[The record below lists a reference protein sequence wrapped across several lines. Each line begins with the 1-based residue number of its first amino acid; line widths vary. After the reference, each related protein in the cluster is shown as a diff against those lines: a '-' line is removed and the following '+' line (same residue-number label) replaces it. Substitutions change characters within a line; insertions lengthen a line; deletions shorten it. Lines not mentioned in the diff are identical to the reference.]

1 MNQTPFLKNVER
13 AAIAGVEVI
22 LNCDNGA
29 IVGLTEAGADVV
41 DKLADGE
48 ISLEQAR
55 AEEPVLLKHL
65 EKTNFLTRKDAAD
78 IPLSVYYHV
87 TQRCNLKCV
96 GCYSADELRN
106 RIADVPYSAICD
118 GLSKLKSLPVE
129 SITFSGGEPFLRQ
142 DIVGILRHAKVYCK
156 FPMVRVITNGLVLD
170 AETIRNVAPYVDE
183 VAVSFDGFSENAHSW
198 IRGDQSYTV
207 LSSVVQ
213 AIKQAGARPH
223 VISTI
228 HSKNIDDID
237 MCRQFASDLGVP
249 YHFSLFSCDTSQPAA
264 KELAFDDSSLVDLC
278 NKILFVKNREGK
290 TSLDLLSALRAKKTC
305 GCGRSNLSISHNGS
319 IFPCHML
326 HNDEYSMGNLYTDFD
341 DGEDLYS
348 VIRERKSCEVSVD
361 KIERCKDC
369 EFRYVCGGGCRARA
383 VFAFGDLNK
392 RDPYCVLMRKYY
404 EKVFS
409 GLLNQ

>member
-13 AAIAGVEVI
+13 ASIAGVEVI

-29 IVGLTEAGADVV
+29 MVGLTEAGADVV
-41 DKLADGE
+41 DKLANGMID
-48 ISLEQAR
+48 LEQAR
-55 AEEPVLLKHL
+55 AEEPSLLMHL
-65 EKTNFLTRKDAAD
+65 ERANFFGANDVTD
-78 IPLSVYYHV
+78 IPLTIYFHV

-96 GCYSADELRN
+96 GCYSVNDLRN
-106 RIADVPYSAICD
+106 HIADVPYDVVCD
-118 GLSKLKSLPVE
+118 GLSKLKNLPVE

-142 DIVGILRHAKVYCK
+142 DIVGILRHAKAYCK

-170 AETIRNVAPYVDE
+170 TETISNVAPYVDE
-183 VAVSFDGFSENAHSW
+183 IAVSFDGFSENAHSW
-198 IRGDQSYTV
+198 IRGNQNYTA

-213 AIKQAGARPH
+213 TIKQAGIQPH

-237 MCRQFASDLGVP
+237 MCRKFAGDLAVP
-249 YHFSLFSCDTSQPAA
+249 YHFSLFSCDASQPTA
-264 KELAFDDSSLVDLC
+264 KELVFNDSALADLC
-278 NKILFVKNREGK
+278 NKILFVKNKEGK
-290 TSLDLLSALRAKKTC
+290 TSLDLVSALRAKRTC
-305 GCGRSNLSISHNGS
+305 GCGRSNLSVGHDGDV
-319 IFPCHML
+319 FPCHML

-341 DGEDLYS
+341 DGKDLYS
-348 VIRERKSCEVSVD
+348 AIRGRKPCEVDVD

-369 EFRYVCGGGCRARA
+369 EFRYVCGGGCRARS

-392 RDPYCVLMRKYY
+392 WDPYCVLMRKYY

-409 GLLNQ
+409 GLSS